1 MSGYKLMTLL
11 REFSLG
17 RALGILLLT
26 GTTSLVIPTPAV
38 ALDKQPQQASED
50 EAPPEQPP
58 RLLGQADFMDNAH
71 LQKLLERLD
80 AEVKGQEGRWQ
91 ITYNDVPLYVVT
103 DQRADRMRIM
113 TPIID
118 ADTVSQA
125 LLYRLLQANFDAALD
140 ARYAIAQ
147 DKVWST
153 FIHPLSSLT
162 ERDFFS
168 GLAQTLVARN
178 TFGTSFS
185 SSPLTFGGGDSQ
197 EEQRQL
203 YEQIM
208 KDGKAL

>member
-1 MSGYKLMTLL
+1 MTLL
-11 REFSLG
+11 RGLSLG
-17 RALGILLLT
+17 GALGPLLLA
-26 GTTSLVIPTPAV
+26 GTLSLTSLAPVQ
-38 ALDKQPQQASED
+38 ALDKQPEPANENEEPAEQLPQPRAQQTD
-50 EAPPEQPP
+50 P
-58 RLLGQADFMDNAH
+58 MDNAR
-71 LQKLLERLD
+71 LQHLLERLD

-91 ITYNDVPLYVVT
+91 INYNEVPLYVVT
-103 DQRADRMRIM
+103 DEQADRMRIM

-118 ADTVSQA
+118 ADTVSQS

-153 FIHPLSSLT
+153 FIHPLSTLT
-162 ERDFFS
+162 DREFFS

-185 SSPLTFGGGDSQ
+185 SGALTFGGGDSQ
-197 EEQRQL
+197 EEQRKL

-208 KDGKAL
+208 KDGQAL

>member
-1 MSGYKLMTLL
+1 MTLL
-11 REFSLG
+11 RGLSLG
-17 RALGILLLT
+17 EALGILLITAAAGLAT
-26 GTTSLVIPTPAV
+26 MVPAQ
-38 ALDKQPQQASED
+38 ALDKQPDQGKENQPNSEQTPQP
-50 EAPPEQPP
+50 EA
-58 RLLGQADFMDNAH
+58 MDNAQLH
-71 LQKLLERLD
+71 HLLERLD
-80 AEVKGQEGRWQ
+80 AEVKGQDGRWQ
-91 ITYNDVPLYVVT
+91 ISYKDVPLYVVT
-103 DQRADRMRIM
+103 DERADRMRIM

-197 EEQRQL
+197 EEQREL

-208 KDGKAL
+208 KDGQAL

>member
-1 MSGYKLMTLL
+1 MALAQRLPLILTLASML
-11 REFSLG
+11 FAGTLG
-17 RALGILLLT
+17 LIAAA
-26 GTTSLVIPTPAV
+26 PTR
-38 ALDKQPQQASED
+38 ALDKRPEQAP
-50 EAPPEQPP
+50 EAPTLSAEP
-58 RLLGQADFMDNAH
+58 MDNDR
-71 LQKLLERLD
+71 LGELLERLD
-80 AEVKGQEGRWQ
+80 AEVQGQAGQWL
-91 ITYNDVPLYVVT
+91 ITYTDIPIYVVT
-103 DQRADRMRIM
+103 DERADRMRIM

-118 ADTVSQA
+118 AETVSQA

-153 FIHPLSSLT
+153 FLHPLSSLT

-185 SSPLTFGGGDSQ
+185 SGALTFGGGDSQ

-208 KDGKAL
+208 KDGQAL

>member
-1 MSGYKLMTLL
+1 MALAQRLPLVLTLASVL
-11 REFSLG
+11 FGGALSLI
-17 RALGILLLT
+17 AT
-26 GTTSLVIPTPAV
+26 TPAR
-38 ALDKQPQQASED
+38 ALDKQPEQAP
-50 EAPPEQPP
+50 EAPTLPAEPMNND
-58 RLLGQADFMDNAH
+58 RLGQ
-71 LQKLLERLD
+71 LLERLD
-80 AEVKGQEGRWQ
+80 AEVQGQAGRWL
-91 ITYNDVPLYVVT
+91 ITYTDIPIYVVT
-103 DQRADRMRIM
+103 DERADRMRIM

-118 ADTVSQA
+118 AETVSQA

-153 FIHPLSSLT
+153 FLHPLSSLT

-185 SSPLTFGGGDSQ
+185 SGALTFGGGDSQ
-197 EEQRQL
+197 EEQREL

-208 KDGKAL
+208 KDGQAL